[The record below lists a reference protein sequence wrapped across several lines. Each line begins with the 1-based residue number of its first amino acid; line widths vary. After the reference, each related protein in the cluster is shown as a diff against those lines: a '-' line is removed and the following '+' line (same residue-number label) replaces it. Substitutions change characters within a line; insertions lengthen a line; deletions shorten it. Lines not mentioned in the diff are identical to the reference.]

1 MMAAMNYELFMNA
14 AVAEARAAI
23 EAGER
28 PRGAVAVLGEALVAR
43 GHERVLASGDPT
55 AHAAVVTLR
64 EAARRLGRTSL
75 GGVTIFS
82 VVEPCSMCVGA
93 MLGSDVDGLVFALAD
108 PQAGAAGS
116 ALQLARHPGLR
127 RRLVV
132 VSGILQADAGE
143 LFEARPTAV

>member
-14 AVAEARAAI
+14 AVAEARAALST
-23 EAGER
+23 GER

-43 GHERVLASGDPT
+43 GHEQVQTSGDPT
-55 AHAAVVTLR
+55 AHAVMVTLR
-64 EAARRLGRTSL
+64 EAARRLARTSL
-75 GGVTIFS
+75 AGVTVFS

-93 MLGSDVDGLVFALAD
+93 MLGSDVDGLVFALVD

-132 VSGILQADAGE
+132 VSGILQGDAGE
-143 LFEARPTAV
+143 LLEASRQAV